1 MYPSVL
7 FIGGTGVISSAC
19 VAEAVALGYE
29 VSVLN
34 RGRTP
39 RPVPEGVRTLVAD
52 LEDDEAMKAVV
63 KESTWDAVADF
74 CSFEPERLGRN
85 IDLFDGRTGQYIYIS
100 SASAYAKPVPSLPIL
115 DSSPLRNP
123 YWQYSR
129 DKIACEE
136 LLTSKYRDGFP
147 ATIVRPSHT
156 YDQTKI
162 PVTGGWTAIDRMR
175 RGVPVV
181 VHGDGTSLWTLTYNT
196 DFAYMFAG
204 VLANPRAIGEAY
216 TITGDEVLT
225 WDAIYTE
232 MAHAAGVESPALV
245 HVSSEMIARE
255 MPDLGPGLLGDKAHS
270 VIFDCSK
277 VRALRPGFAQK
288 VPFHIG
294 ARRIV
299 DFYDAHPD
307 LKVVDDEVNAGFDR
321 LVAANPPVVL
331 PTTTVVLPTFPVVL
345 PEAGSPSG
353 VLQ

>member
-19 VAEAVALGYE
+19 VAEAVAMGYD

-34 RGRTP
+34 RGRTN
-39 RPVPEGVRTLVAD
+39 RRTLPEGVRTLVAD
-52 LEDDEAMKAVV
+52 LDDDESMERAVAGG
-63 KESTWDAVADF
+63 TWDAVADF
-74 CSFEPERLGRN
+74 CSFGTDRLERNMALFNGRV
-85 IDLFDGRTGQYIYIS
+85 GQYIFIS
-100 SASAYAKPVPSLPIL
+100 SASAYAKPVPSLPVL

-129 DKIACEE
+129 NKIACEE
-136 LLTSKYRDGFP
+136 LLTRKYREGFP

-156 YDQTKI
+156 YDRTMV
-162 PVTGGWTAIDRMR
+162 PVEGGWTVIDRMR
-175 RGVPVV
+175 RGLPAV
-181 VHGDGTSLWTLTYNT
+181 VHGDGTSLWTITYNT

-204 VLANPRAIGEAY
+204 ILANPKAVGEAY

-225 WDAIYTE
+225 WDAIFTE
-232 MAHAAGVESPALV
+232 LAHAAGVESPALV

-255 MPDLGPGLLGDKAHS
+255 LPDLGPGLLGDKAHS

-277 VRALRPGFAQK
+277 IRALRPGFAQK

-299 DFYDAHPD
+299 EYYDSHPEM
-307 LKVVDDEVNAGFDR
+307 KVIDDGINAGFDR
-321 LVAANPPVVL
+321 LFKAA
-331 PTTTVVLPTFPVVL
+331 T
-345 PEAGSPSG
+345 
-353 VLQ
+353 Q

>member
-19 VAEAVALGYE
+19 VAEAISMGYE

-34 RGRTP
+34 RGRTTL
-39 RPVPEGVRTLVAD
+39 RPVPDGVHVLTAD
-52 LEDDEAMKAVV
+52 LEDDASMRAAVANG
-63 KESTWDAVADF
+63 SWDAVADF
-74 CSFEPERLGRN
+74 CSFTPDRLARN
-85 IDLFDGRTGQYIYIS
+85 IELFDGRTRQYVFIS

-147 ATIVRPSHT
+147 MTIVRPSHT
-156 YDQTKI
+156 YDSTKI
-162 PVTGGWTAIDRMR
+162 PVQGWTTIDRMR
-175 RGVPVV
+175 RGLPVV
-181 VHGDGTSLWTLTYNT
+181 VHGDGTSVWTLTYNT

-204 VLANPRAIGEAY
+204 VLANPKAIGEAY
-216 TITGDEVLT
+216 TITGDETLT
-225 WDAIYTE
+225 WDGIYTE
-232 MAHAAGVESPALV
+232 LAHAAGVESPTLV
-245 HVSSEMIARE
+245 HVSSQMIAQE
-255 MPDLGPGLLGDKAHS
+255 FPDMGPGLLGDKAHC

-277 VRALRPGFAQK
+277 VRALRPGFAQR

-299 DFYDAHPD
+299 DFYDSHPD
-307 LKVVDDEVNAGFDR
+307 MKVIDDRMNAGFDR
-321 LVAANPPVVL
+321 LIRAAGIV
-331 PTTTVVLPTFPVVL
+331 
-345 PEAGSPSG
+345 
-353 VLQ
+353 Q

>member
-19 VAEAVALGYE
+19 VAEAVTMGYD
-29 VSVLN
+29 VTVLN
-34 RGRTP
+34 RGRHAHL
-39 RPVPEGVRTLVAD
+39 RPPEGARTLIAD
-52 LEDDEAMKAVV
+52 LDDDESVKDVV
-63 KESTWDAVADF
+63 ASGSWDAVADF
-74 CSFEPERLGRN
+74 CSFTDGRLSRN
-85 IDLFDGRTGQYIYIS
+85 IDLFTGATGQYIFIS
-100 SASAYAKPVPSLPIL
+100 SASAYAKPIPSLPIL

-123 YWQYSR
+123 HWQYSR

-156 YDQTKI
+156 YDPTMV
-162 PVTGGWTAIDRMR
+162 PVEGGWTQIDRMR
-175 RGVPVV
+175 RGLPAI

-204 VLANPRAIGEAY
+204 VLANPKAIGEAY

-225 WDAIYTE
+225 WDAIFTE
-232 MAHAAGVESPALV
+232 LAHAAGVESPALV

-255 MPDLGPGLLGDKAHS
+255 LPDLGPGLLGDKAHS

-277 VRALRPGFAQK
+277 VRALRPGFAQR

-294 ARRIV
+294 ARRII
-299 DFYDAHPD
+299 DFYDSHPEM
-307 LKVVDDEVNAGFDR
+307 KTIDDDINAGFDA
-321 LVAANPPVVL
+321 LASIASAFSPVL
-331 PTTTVVLPTFPVVL
+331 PARGRT
-345 PEAGSPSG
+345 
-353 VLQ
+353 Q